1 VALIAVEVGEPF
13 GFSPKI
19 STVCGK
25 RCGKS
30 GACQQALLATRDFWR
45 VFARR
50 SSIARDF
57 SGTSGL
63 LKRHFDVTTAG
74 FRGESHVARRLSWTI

>member
-1 VALIAVEVGEPF
+1 VTLSAVETGGPF

-30 GACQQALLATRDFWR
+30 GACQQALLRTRDFWR
-45 VFARR
+45 IFARR
-50 SSIARDF
+50 SPIARDF
-57 SGTSGL
+57 SGTNEL
-63 LKRHFDVTTAG
+63 LKRRFDVTAEG
-74 FRGESHVARRLSWTI
+74 FRGESHLLRRLSWTI